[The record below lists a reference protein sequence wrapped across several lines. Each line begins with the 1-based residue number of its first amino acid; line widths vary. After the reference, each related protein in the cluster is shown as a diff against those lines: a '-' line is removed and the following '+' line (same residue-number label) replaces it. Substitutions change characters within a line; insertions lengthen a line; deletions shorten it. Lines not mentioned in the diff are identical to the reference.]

1 MMLLISAAPT
11 HGMSYGSLQFDPY
24 ASLRETL
31 TDNVFST
38 PDDRRHDLISAL
50 TPGIKL
56 VYPFRTHQIDLDYHA
71 VLTRYKTYS
80 AERTNDHFVNGSV
93 DLKFGSLVGL
103 KLSDIY
109 MKNHEPRSSS
119 STGFIEKYTN
129 NTAKASLSYQLA
141 DRSKVQVDLGK
152 AAWDFQQSSFRDRRE
167 DLFSGYVYYRFQPKT
182 SAFVELDRKKAD
194 FSEADSQP
202 LDNTMDSVL
211 LGITWEITKRSQGT
225 VRIGRTWK
233 DYGDASVA
241 DYDAWTG
248 SMDIKHRFDESNAV
262 KVTGLRQINETNYQ
276 PVPGQLPV
284 RFFVTTGAAAPHRSR
299 SRSGPRTSAP
309 ALKDRLFSSCIEIAN
324 TCDVARQTERSTMS
338 SADACLIL
346 YASLQGQRTSC
357 VHHSFPRCGKSL
369 CRNSAAP
376 PRPCVPAPVR
386 RRPACRQKAA
396 ETVKLYRC
404 SL

>member
-1 MMLLISAAPT
+1 MMLAISAAPT

-284 RFFVTTGAAAPHRSR
+284 RFFVTTGAAVEVVHQFGYRL
-299 SRSGPRTSAP
+299 SGVLTGSYGSDTYSDPVFDYGDSTY
-309 ALKDRLFSSCIEIAN
+309 KDRKDDTALLGLGLKYVVREWLEAGVDYLYRTRDSNI
-324 TCDVARQTERSTMS
+324 
-338 SADACLIL
+338 DA
-346 YASLQGQRTSC
+346 YDYSEHRY
-357 VHHSFPRCGKSL
+357 SFTV
-369 CRNSAAP
+369 SAAF
-376 PRPCVPAPVR
+376 
-386 RRPACRQKAA
+386 
-396 ETVKLYRC
+396 
-404 SL
+404 